1 MLITTET
8 LYAFPPCLRQKLLSP
23 KPKEAKEHLMSPT
36 DLLNVMIKS

>member
-1 MLITTET
+1 MSQIK
-8 LYAFPPCLRQKLLSP
+8 ALSP